1 MPLFDLERHAVVR
14 RRNKKVNHLLLLL
27 LLACAVIKQLNYK
40 ISTWKLQHLLLLLL
54 LVNSITTS
62 LSSSASSLCPL
73 LTGSYVQPTN
83 KSQKSLKFVPC
94 GSGGIS
100 FPIDSFLPSP
110 IHHVVCVH
118 VDLNTFHYETFI
130 CSWERDSSTIGERRE
145 RESQRLEWN
154 DMQIRGIVSIDQDF
168 PAADE
173 TPSKSVFWEGGKKER
188 MKERTN
194 LIVRH
199 LLYI

>member
-145 RESQRLEWN
+145 RARDWNGMICKLEESCRLIKISLLLMRHHQRASFGRE
-154 DMQIRGIVSIDQDF
+154 
-168 PAADE
+168 E
-173 TPSKSVFWEGGKKER
+173 ER